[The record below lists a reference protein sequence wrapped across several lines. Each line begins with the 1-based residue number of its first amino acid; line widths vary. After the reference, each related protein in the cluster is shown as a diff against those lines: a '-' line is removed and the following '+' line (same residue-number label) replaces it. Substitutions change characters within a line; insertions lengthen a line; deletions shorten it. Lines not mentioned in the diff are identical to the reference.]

1 MDIKVKDYVGFWSLV
16 LVHKWK
22 ERAIRVIDFRPF
34 YSVHG
39 VSDIDFGS

>member
-1 MDIKVKDYVGFWSLV
+1 MDIKIKDYVGFWSSV

-22 ERAIRVIDFRPF
+22 ERAFRVIDFRWF

-39 VSDIDFGS
+39 VLDIDFGS